1 MPNISINISPEK
13 ISGWPAN
20 MKDEKNLIPLAAR

>member
-13 ISGWPAN
+13 ISSWPAN
-20 MKDEKNLIPLAAR
+20 MKDEKSIPLAAR

>member
-13 ISGWPAN
+13 ISSWPAN
-20 MKDEKNLIPLAAR
+20 MKDEKSNTISC